1 MLNYQR
7 VSSIPGARTLRPKA
21 IGGRAA
27 GSAETSQ
34 VRRFFPAHE
43 TSRALAI
50 WRFPKMGGTPKMDGL
65 KWKIRLLELMT
76 QKNIPKRAC
85 SLPDWLQL
93 EKNVPVHAL
102 EKELHN
108 IKASSLHLAVSKID
122 QKLQEP
128 RKKKRIEQCSKL
140 VVVPLHYNT
149 IYLFI

>member
-1 MLNYQR
+1 
-7 VSSIPGARTLRPKA
+7 
-21 IGGRAA
+21 
-27 GSAETSQ
+27 
-34 VRRFFPAHE
+34 
-43 TSRALAI
+43 
-50 WRFPKMGGTPKMDGL
+50 MGGTPKMDGL

-76 QKNIPKRAC
+76 QKKPTQPGLLSARLASVGK
-85 SLPDWLQL
+85 
-93 EKNVPVHAL
+93 KNVPVHAL

>member
-76 QKNIPKRAC
+76 QKKHTKTGLLSARLA
-85 SLPDWLQL
+85 SVG
-93 EKNVPVHAL
+93 KKVPVHAL

-108 IKASSLHLAVSKID
+108 IKASSLHLAVSKMD

>member
-1 MLNYQR
+1 MENPFVGVDDTEKTYQNG
-7 VSSIPGARTLRPKA
+7 PALCP
-21 IGGRAA
+21 IGF
-27 GSAETSQ
+27 S
-34 VRRFFPAHE
+34 
-43 TSRALAI
+43 
-50 WRFPKMGGTPKMDGL
+50 
-65 KWKIRLLELMT
+65 WK
-76 QKNIPKRAC
+76 
-85 SLPDWLQL
+85 
-93 EKNVPVHAL
+93 KNVPVHAL